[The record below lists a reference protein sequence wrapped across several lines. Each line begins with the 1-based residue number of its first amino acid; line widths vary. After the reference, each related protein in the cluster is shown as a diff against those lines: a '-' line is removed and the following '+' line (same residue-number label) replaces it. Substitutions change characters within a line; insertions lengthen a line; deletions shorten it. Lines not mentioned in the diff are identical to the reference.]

1 MAPYDAL
8 CVAFLDTRDH
18 CVAQDE
24 FQHSR
29 FARCR
34 FRFGD
39 LRERTPRMQ
48 IALEQDWLLGQDSNL
63 EFVSRR
69 INSHSQS
76 VDATNPGRGCFSID
90 APDASP
96 ELVSRVAPCKLTS
109 MAPYDALC
117 VAFLDTRDH
126 CVAQDEFQ
134 HSRFAR
140 CRFRFGDLRER
151 TPRMQIAL
159 EQDWLLGQDSNLEP
173 FG

>member
-1 MAPYDAL
+1 MAPYDVL
-8 CVAFLDTRDH
+8 YVAFLGIRDH

-24 FQHSR
+24 FQRSR
-29 FARCR
+29 FDQYR

-69 INSHSQS
+69 INSRSQS
-76 VDATNPGRGCFSID
+76 VGATNPGHGCFSID

-109 MAPYDALC
+109 MAPYDVLY

-126 CVAQDEFQ
+126 CVVQDEF
-134 HSRFAR
+134 
-140 CRFRFGDLRER
+140 
-151 TPRMQIAL
+151 
-159 EQDWLLGQDSNLEP
+159 
-173 FG
+173 